1 MTRTAKMPTRSRR
14 PRSTRTRPVDRTLQ
28 ALLDLGG
35 WSVPSLARAACVS
48 PNTVY
53 SAVRGIRCPWDQTVE
68 ALASALQ
75 LPTGTV
81 RAAWAVSYRRGRR

>member
-1 MTRTAKMPTRSRR
+1 MSTPALSRR
-14 PRSTRTRPVDRTLQ
+14 PHPRSTRTRAAGHSLQ
-28 ALLDLGG
+28 DLLDLGG

-53 SAVRGIRCPWDQTVE
+53 SAVRGLRCPWDQTVE

-75 LPTGTV
+75 LPTGIV

>member
-1 MTRTAKMPTRSRR
+1 MDTPALSRR
-14 PRSTRTRPVDRTLQ
+14 PHPRSTRSRAVAHSLQ
-28 ALLDLGG
+28 DLLDLGG
-35 WSVPSLARAACVS
+35 WSAPSLARAACVS

-75 LPTGTV
+75 LPTGIV